1 MNPTTKEKAT
11 GPLGVIDCL
20 AAGFETLGRN
30 LWLIVLPLLLDLF
43 LWMGP
48 RLKITPLLQAVAA
61 FLVAQPVPDPETAR
75 QVAQAAELLELFG
88 EQFNL
93 LSLLG
98 ALPLLDVPS
107 LLAHRAPGAVL
118 PLGEPRE
125 LLVTSALALMAWVA
139 VLIPIGLALGFLYLN
154 SLAGRVLVMRSS
166 EADQAVEA
174 SSGMGKAVRVLVFV
188 AGLLMIG
195 MVVGPLW
202 MLLVGTAT
210 AIAQSLGFLAWA
222 FGVGLMGYVALHL
235 LFVVHGILLGG
246 QGLLRAIWDSILLI
260 HTQFPSVLGLVVL
273 VVLIYEGLGYVWSLP
288 SGDSWLLLVGILGNG
303 CIVTGLT
310 VATFVFYQERV
321 AVSRQQVADRRQPS
335 HES

>member
-1 MNPTTKEKAT
+1 MKPTTREKAT

-20 AAGFETLGRN
+20 AAGFEALGRN
-30 LWLIVLPLLLDLF
+30 LWLVALPVLLDLF
-43 LWMGP
+43 LWLGP
-48 RLKITPLLQAVAA
+48 RLKITPLLQAVVA
-61 FLVAQPVPDPETAR
+61 FLVVQPVPDLETAR

-93 LSLLG
+93 FSLLG

-107 LLAHRAPGAVL
+107 LLAHRVLGAVL

-125 LLVTSALALMAWVA
+125 LLITSALALMAWVA
-139 VLIPIGLALGFLYLN
+139 VLVPTGLALGFLYLN

-166 EADQAVEA
+166 EAEQAVEA
-174 SSGMGKAVRVLVFV
+174 SSGMGRAVRVLVFV

-202 MLLVGTAT
+202 MLLVGIAT

-273 VVLIYEGLGYVWSLP
+273 MVLIYEGLGYVWSLP
-288 SGDSWLLLVGILGNG
+288 SGNSWLLLVGVLGNG
-303 CIVTGLT
+303 CIATGLT
-310 VATFVFYQERV
+310 AATFVFYQERV
-321 AVSRQQVADRRQPS
+321 VVSRQQVADRRQPS

>member
-30 LWLIVLPLLLDLF
+30 LWLVALPVLLDLF
-43 LWMGP
+43 LWLGP
-48 RLKITPLLQAVAA
+48 RLKITPLLQAVVA

-75 QVAQAAELLELFG
+75 QVAQAAELLELLG

-107 LLAHRAPGAVL
+107 LLAHHAPGAVL

-125 LLVTSALALMAWVA
+125 LLITSALALMAWVA
-139 VLIPIGLALGFLYLN
+139 VLVPTGLALGFLYLN
-154 SLAGRVLVMRSS
+154 SLAGRVLVMRPL
-166 EADQAVEA
+166 EAEQAVEA
-174 SSGMGKAVRVLVFV
+174 SSGMGKAVRVLLFV

-195 MVVGPLW
+195 MVVGLLW

-288 SGDSWLLLVGILGNG
+288 SGDTWLLLVGILGNG

-310 VATFVFYQERV
+310 AATFVFYQERV
-321 AVSRQQVADRRQPS
+321 AVSRQQVADRR
-335 HES
+335 